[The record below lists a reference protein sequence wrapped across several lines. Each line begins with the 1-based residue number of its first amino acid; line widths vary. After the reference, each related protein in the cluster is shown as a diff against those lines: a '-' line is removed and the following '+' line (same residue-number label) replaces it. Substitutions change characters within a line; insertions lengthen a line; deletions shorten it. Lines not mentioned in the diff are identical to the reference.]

1 MSVHTLRLP
10 SILEG
15 QLEHLVTET
24 GRTKSYFFIE
34 ALKAYL
40 EDRSDYI
47 RAASILE
54 KIESG
59 EMKTK
64 SFDEVMKKYDLED

>member
-1 MSVHTLRLP
+1 MSVHTLRLSP
-10 SILEG
+10 ILEN
-15 QLEHLVTET
+15 QLENLVSET

-34 ALKAYL
+34 ALKSYF

-47 RAASILE
+47 RAAAVLE
-54 KIESG
+54 KVESG

-64 SFDEVMKKYDLED
+64 SLAEVMSKYDLED

>member
-10 SILEG
+10 SALEG
-15 QLEHLVTET
+15 QLEHLVKET

-34 ALKAYL
+34 ALKSYF

-64 SFDEVMKKYDLED
+64 SFSEVMKKYDLED